1 MADSKH
7 NYIITKRVTNPLQPS
22 YVGLDGYPYDQ
33 SPPCTPAYDI
43 NNPPRVV
50 KEKMEEKLAKRS
62 EADEMQRTKLLNAS
76 VNEGRLNPNEQII
89 PKLQVAPNGLGLPPQ
104 VPRTNNNSED
114 KDAEIQQLRQ
124 EIENMKM
131 TMSGMYRSQQNSGR
145 RSSRGN
151 SRGNSRGSLKQ
162 AGSRIS
168 NSRGSRSGRRQ
179 GEVEVT
185 TESSQRLVLKSRDG
199 RPRVP
204 LTPSQMKME
213 QKKVE
218 RASARRQQEI
228 NAVKDLY

>member
-1 MADSKH
+1 M
-7 NYIITKRVTNPLQPS
+7 
-22 YVGLDGYPYDQ
+22 
-33 SPPCTPAYDI
+33 
-43 NNPPRVV
+43 
-50 KEKMEEKLAKRS
+50 
-62 EADEMQRTKLLNAS
+62 
-76 VNEGRLNPNEQII
+76 
-89 PKLQVAPNGLGLPPQ
+89 
-104 VPRTNNNSED
+104 SED

-168 NSRGSRSGRRQ
+168 NSRGSHSGRRQ